1 MFKDIQ
7 FECNQGDKTLLQTMF
22 ERLDYSAFE
31 DSERGLLDYIG
42 DDFLG
47 YLEEDEELLDSY
59 ASIYIDYQIESEY
72 FETFKAIL
80 EYGFNY
86 SDYTNEQADFMDSL
100 VQKFLNE
107 IKKG

>member
-7 FECNQGDKTLLQTMF
+7 FECNQGDKTILQTMF

-31 DSERGLLDYIG
+31 DSDRGLIDYVV

-47 YLEEDEELLDSY
+47 YLNEDEELLDSY
-59 ASIYIDYQIESEY
+59 ACIYIDYQIETEF
-72 FETFKAIL
+72 FEAFKSIL
-80 EYGFNY
+80 DYGFNH
-86 SDYTNEQADFMDSL
+86 SDYTKEQSDFMSSL
-100 VQKFLNE
+100 AQNFLTA